1 MPMTKMANRVSLS
14 IKYRDGSENL
24 ADGFRLPPLPTYNLL
39 SGIAG
44 GKIRYFLE
52 LGADYWEAFLAET
65 KIRFI
70 ISSQKSL

>member
-1 MPMTKMANRVSLS
+1 M
-14 IKYRDGSENL
+14 
-24 ADGFRLPPLPTYNLL
+24 FTYNLP
-39 SGIAG
+39 SGIAC

-52 LGADYWEAFLAET
+52 LGADYWEAFLVER